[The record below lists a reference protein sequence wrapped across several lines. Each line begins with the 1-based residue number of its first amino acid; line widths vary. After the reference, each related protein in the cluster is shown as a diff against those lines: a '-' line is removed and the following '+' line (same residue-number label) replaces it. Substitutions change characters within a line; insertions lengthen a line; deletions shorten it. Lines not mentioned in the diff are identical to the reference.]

1 MQNSVTDV
9 VTRLMPQMT
18 KYLIPIVG
26 PTAIGKTALS
36 IKVAQHL
43 KTEILSADSRQFFKE
58 MYIGTAVPEPEELAA
73 APHHFIQHLSVDDD
87 YSVGHFEKDAIKK
100 ITQLHKQHDTL
111 VMVGG
116 SGMYVDA
123 VINGLDDF
131 PPVIEGVRATLKT
144 MHDEQGIEALQ
155 ALLLEK
161 DPDYYKEVDIQNT
174 QRVIRALEVCLS
186 ADEPF
191 SYYRNRP
198 KPKRNFETVKI
209 GLQADRNIM
218 YERINLRVDLMV
230 KNGLVGEVESLLSRK
245 HNNALIT
252 VGYRE
257 LFEYFEGTVTLER
270 AVENIKTNTRRFAKR
285 QMTWYRRD
293 TTINW
298 FDYQT
303 SFDEIASFINKK
315 THRL

>member
-1 MQNSVTDV
+1 
-9 VTRLMPQMT
+9 MT

-36 IKVAQHL
+36 IKIAQNL
-43 KTEILSADSRQFFKE
+43 RTEILSADSRQFFKE
-58 MYIGTAVPEPEELAA
+58 MHIGTAVPEPEELAA
-73 APHHFIQHLSVDDD
+73 ATHHFIQHLSVDED
-87 YSVGHFEKDAIKK
+87 YSVGHYEKDAIKK
-100 ITQLHKQHDTL
+100 ITQLHKKYDTL

-131 PPVIEGVRATLKT
+131 PPVKEGVRAALKNI
-144 MHDEQGIEALQ
+144 HEEQGINALQ

-161 DPDYYKEVDIQNT
+161 DPTYYKEVDIYNT

-186 ADEPF
+186 ASEPF

-198 KPKRNFETVKI
+198 KPRRNFKTIKI
-209 GLQADRNIM
+209 GLQADRAIM
-218 YERINLRVDLMV
+218 YERINLRVDLMI
-230 KNGLVGEVESLLSRK
+230 KNGLVEEVESLLSRK

-257 LFEYFEGTVTLER
+257 LFEYFDGTVTLDR
-270 AVENIKTNTRRFAKR
+270 AIENIKTNTRRFAKR

-303 SFDEIASFINKK
+303 DFDEIKSFINEK